1 MEPRKSR
8 SFDYV
13 LRTPPRMTTLF
24 FFTLRTCLRQRRA
37 NLPTVV
43 WLAAYSPAGFK
54 LTGR

>member
-13 LRTPPRMTTLF
+13 LRTPLGMTTLF
-24 FFTLRTCLRQRRA
+24 LPLLTCLRQRRA

-43 WLAAYSPAGFK
+43 WVAAYSLAGFK